1 MDRRRLPLWQAWL
14 VFGVLTALYAAV
26 SFQQYNRMDSFI
38 LDLGFYESLIRDY
51 AHGHFPRMPLTD
63 STPAALHFNPA
74 LALVAPVILVWNS
87 PYAVLLTQAV
97 LVAVGVV
104 PLMRAAG
111 RGWLPWVVAVSY
123 GLAPGFASL
132 IGFDFHDVALAV
144 PLLAFSMAAMV
155 RGDHRAAVLWALP
168 LLLVKEDL
176 GLTLAALGLV
186 VFLRGSRRLGL
197 ATMVV
202 GAVSFL
208 VMLLWVLPAIQGAG
222 NQADLYAP
230 HGPGDAL
237 RTLFTGADV
246 KSRTVLYLLIPT
258 GLMALRS
265 PMLLLVALPTFGWR
279 FVSRPLHLLG
289 AVVPLRRRPGAD
301 RRGRDDRGGTAAAR
315 PDPGRGPGGR
325 RRRHPRAGAHVPFS
339 QVWQTG
345 FWDTPPRTAAVDK
358 LLDRIPDGSRVAA
371 SDTLGSRIALR
382 TDLYLVGDTFGP
394 DGPPLPSSEFAGAEW
409 IAIDTQAYVAPVP
422 AWKGVAALLDTGEF
436 RVVAEDEGVVVARRV
451 APAPGE

>member
-1 MDRRRLPLWQAWL
+1 
-14 VFGVLTALYAAV
+14 
-26 SFQQYNRMDSFI
+26 
-38 LDLGFYESLIRDY
+38 
-51 AHGHFPRMPLTD
+51 
-63 STPAALHFNPA
+63 
-74 LALVAPVILVWNS
+74 
-87 PYAVLLTQAV
+87 
-97 LVAVGVV
+97 VAVGVV

-132 IGFDFHDVALAV
+132 IGYDFHDVALAV

-197 ATMVV
+197 ATMVA
-202 GAVSFL
+202 GALAFL
-208 VMLLWVLPAIQGAG
+208 VLLVWVLPAIQGTG

-230 HGPGDAL
+230 HGPGEAL
-237 RTLFTGADV
+237 RTLFTGVDV
-246 KSRTVLYLLIPT
+246 KSRTVLYLLVPT

-265 PMLLLVALPTFGWR
+265 PMLLVVALPTFAWR
-279 FVSRPLHLLG
+279 FVSDRFTYWEPWFHYDAILVPVAVAAMIEGARLLHG
-289 AVVPLRRRPGAD
+289 WVRAVGL
-301 RRGRDDRGGTAAAR
+301 TAAV
-315 PDPGRGPGGR
+315 
-325 RRRHPRAGAHVPFS
+325 AGTLVLVPTFAFS
-339 QVWQTG
+339 QVWQPG
-345 FWDTPPRTAAVDK
+345 FWDTPPRTAAVDR

-382 TDLYLVGDTFGP
+382 TDLYLVGDTIGP

-409 IAIDTQAYVAPVP
+409 IAIDTGAYVAPVP
-422 AWKGVAALLDTGEF
+422 GWKGVAALLDSGEF
-436 RVVAEDEGVVVARRV
+436 RVVAEDQGVVVARRV
-451 APAPGE
+451 APPPGE